1 VFLEEV
7 VVVGFEICV
16 CGWSGERLLDD
27 LRGLGRENLGGLADC
42 EVLVS

>member
-7 VVVGFEICV
+7 VVVGFEISV

-27 LRGLGRENLGGLADC
+27 LRGLRRESFGGLADC
-42 EVLVS
+42 GLLVS